1 MLFGEFTVKIN
12 DCRAKGANRGSESVE
27 YTLITIQ
34 RPKTTSVDLYNRF
47 WKMESANHPNLI
59 AQKINRNHTFAA
71 NYVLQHY
78 SVYSIH
84 VHISRANTSMHTQ
97 Y

>member
-1 MLFGEFTVKIN
+1 MIAEL
-12 DCRAKGANRGSESVE
+12 KGADRGSESVE
-27 YTLITIQ
+27 YTLITTQ
-34 RPKTTSVDLYNRF
+34 RSKTTSVDVYNRF

-59 AQKINRNHTFAA
+59 AQKINRNHSFVA
-71 NYVLQHY
+71 NYVLWHY

-84 VHISRANTSMHTQ
+84 AHISHANTSMHTQ